1 MADTQLKILENK
13 IDELISLCNELNRE
27 NQSLKAENNNWQNER
42 QTLVSKN
49 DLARAKVEAMLER
62 LKAMEQQA

>member
-1 MADTQLKILENK
+1 MADTQLKILEDK

-27 NQSLKAENNNWQNER
+27 NQSLKAENSNWANER